1 MKVGEEWQ
9 VGLSPDELSNARILL
24 VDDNP
29 ANIELL
35 ELILEGNGYRNIR
48 SLTDPQETF
57 DVYQEFS
64 PDLLILDLN
73 MPFLDGFEVMR
84 RLREKAGNDYLPV
97 LVLTAKADH
106 STRIQ
111 ALKAGAKD
119 FLTKP
124 FDHAETLN
132 RIRNILEVRL
142 LHTKSRQMNV
152 ILEERVWERTIELEE
167 SRKEVILR
175 LGRAAEYRDNETG
188 AHIKRMSEMV
198 HTLAQASGMADH
210 RSDTVALAAQLH
222 DIGKIAI
229 PDAILLK
236 PGKLTPEEFDIIKTH
251 PRIGGEVLSEGNA
264 ILTILARTIAL
275 THHEKW
281 DGSGYPAGL
290 KGEDIPLEGRMT
302 ALADVFDALTS
313 VRPYKKAWSHQKA
326 KEEIVAQKGRHFD
339 PKLVDLFIDTFDDF
353 CRIAAIYPD

>member
-1 MKVGEEWQ
+1 MTQDGWKG
-9 VGLSPDELSNARILL
+9 GLSPEEILDARILL

-29 ANIELL
+29 TNIELL
-35 ELILEGNGYRNIR
+35 ELILQGNGYRNIR
-48 SLTDPQETF
+48 SLTNPQEVVPLYRTF
-57 DVYQEFS
+57 R

-73 MPFLDGFEVMR
+73 MPFLDGFQVMR
-84 RLREKAGNDYLPV
+84 LLKDEEEGDYLPI

-106 STRIQ
+106 ATRIQ

-142 LHTKSRQMNV
+142 LHMQSRRMNV
-152 ILEERVWERTIELEE
+152 ILEEKVRERTAELEE

-188 AHIKRMSEMV
+188 AHIKRMSELV
-198 HTLAQASGMADH
+198 RIL
-210 RSDTVALAAQLH
+210 ALATGMDEGQANMVSLASQMH
-222 DIGKIAI
+222 DIGKIGI
-229 PDAILLK
+229 PDAVLLK

-251 PRIGGEVLSEGNA
+251 PGIGGEVLSEGKA
-264 ILTILARTIAL
+264 HLTVLAREIAL

-290 KGEDIPLEGRMT
+290 SGEAIPLAGRLT

-313 VRPYKKAWSHQKA
+313 IRPYKRAWSHQEA
-326 KEEIVAQKGRHFD
+326 RDEIVAQKGRHFD
-339 PKLVDLFIDTFDDF
+339 PRLVELFLENYDAF
-353 CRIAAIYPD
+353 CRVAAIYPD